1 MEDKGTVW
9 LPVDASTM
17 AGDIDSLFYF
27 TYWVSI
33 VIFVAVIAAIVYF
46 VVKYRRRQANER
58 TERVHE
64 SHLLEL
70 TWIVIPTILTMVV
83 FTWGFQLFLKM
94 GIAPPDAYEITVRGQ
109 KWSWEFEY
117 PNGTIS
123 MNELRV
129 PVNKPVRLVMS
140 SEDVIHS
147 LFIPAF
153 RVKHDVLPNRYT
165 AVWFEAT
172 KEGEY
177 PLFCTEYCG
186 TLHSGMLS
194 KVFVLEQE
202 EFKDWVDSGGGD
214 FDDMPLEE
222 YGEVLYTQ
230 QACIGCHSTD
240 GTRLVGP
247 SFQGIYGVDRVFD
260 DGTSALGD
268 DNYLR
273 EAILDPAAKIVAGY
287 QNQMPPSYSSLNERQ
302 VSALIAYIKEL
313 Q

>member
-46 VVKYRRRQANER
+46 VVKYRRRRANER
-58 TERVHE
+58 TERVQE

-70 TWIVIPTILTMVV
+70 TWIVVPTILTMVV
-83 FTWGFQLFLKM
+83 FTWGFQTFLKM
-94 GIAPPDAYEITVRGQ
+94 GIAPPDSYEITVRAK
-109 KWSWEFEY
+109 KWGWEYEY
-117 PNGTIS
+117 PSGKIGIDT
-123 MNELRV
+123 LRV
-129 PVNKPVRLVMS
+129 PVNQPVRLVMS

-165 AVWFEAT
+165 ALWFEAT
-172 KEGEY
+172 KTGDY

-186 TLHSGMLS
+186 TKHSQMLS
-194 KVFVLEQE
+194 QVIVQEQDDFTEWVNTLEN
-202 EFKDWVDSGGGD
+202 

-222 YGEVLYTQ
+222 YGEYLYVRH
-230 QACIGCHSTD
+230 ACSGCHSVD
-240 GTRLVGP
+240 GSRIVGP
-247 SFQGIYGVDRVFD
+247 SF
-260 DGTSALGD
+260 
-268 DNYLR
+268 
-273 EAILDPAAKIVAGY
+273 
-287 QNQMPPSYSSLNERQ
+287 
-302 VSALIAYIKEL
+302 
-313 Q
+313 